1 MQSVVSWGIK
11 GPEGVEEAEG
21 VEDVKDTCRYLR
33 YAETSFLRGTLC
45 LCERYAFAR
54 DLSYSRMYIK
64 TEKPQLH
71 AEASV
76 IGVAT
81 TYFPTS

>member
-1 MQSVVSWGIK
+1 MVSWGIK
-11 GPEGVEEAEG
+11 GPEGVEDAEE
-21 VEDVKDTCRYLR
+21 VEDVKDTCGY
-33 YAETSFLRGTLC
+33 
-45 LCERYAFAR
+45 ERYAGGR
-54 DLSYSRMYIK
+54 GGRMDAYK

>member
-1 MQSVVSWGIK
+1 MQSVQSVQSVVSWGIK
-11 GPEGVEEAEG
+11 EPEGVEEAES
-21 VEDVKDTCRYLR
+21 VEDVKDTCRY
-33 YAETSFLRGTLC
+33 
-45 LCERYAFAR
+45 ERYAVGEGVGW
-54 DLSYSRMYIK
+54 MYIK

>member
-1 MQSVVSWGIK
+1 MQSVQSVQSVVSWGIK
-11 GPEGVEEAEG
+11 GPEEAEG
-21 VEDVKDTCRYLR
+21 VEDVEDTCRY
-33 YAETSFLRGTLC
+33 
-45 LCERYAFAR
+45 ERYAGGR
-54 DLSYSRMYIK
+54 EGGRMDVYK